1 MKLNVY
7 CFIFLYALFKLK
19 LIFNNTQKSIFIDNN
34 IISPA
39 FLNQN
44 PGDEGNVSF
53 LCFGCMGVGLCCVRG
68 LLTKQK
74 SIKDLEF
81 VTNTQQDHI

>member
-1 MKLNVY
+1 MLDCISDVKKFNSCIHVYIYRYISVLNKIMKLNVY

-39 FLNQN
+39 F
-44 PGDEGNVSF
+44 F
-53 LCFGCMGVGLCCVRG
+53 
-68 LLTKQK
+68 
-74 SIKDLEF
+74 
-81 VTNTQQDHI
+81 

>member
-1 MKLNVY
+1 MFTITIIWIFSFTELPIGRYISVLNKIMKLNVY

-39 FLNQN
+39 F
-44 PGDEGNVSF
+44 F
-53 LCFGCMGVGLCCVRG
+53 
-68 LLTKQK
+68 
-74 SIKDLEF
+74 
-81 VTNTQQDHI
+81 

>member
-1 MKLNVY
+1 MFTITIIWIFSFTEWPIGRYISVLNKIMKLNVY

-39 FLNQN
+39 F
-44 PGDEGNVSF
+44 F
-53 LCFGCMGVGLCCVRG
+53 
-68 LLTKQK
+68 
-74 SIKDLEF
+74 
-81 VTNTQQDHI
+81 